1 MKHDLD
7 LLTKPLYQLMS
18 KEESKLTKAQIS
30 KISKLNNSFFQ
41 NDKELKDNQLE
52 INELHKNIENLK
64 GNESTL
70 EIKEIIDEVKL
81 ALSKTKKV

>member
-18 KEESKLTKAQIS
+18 KEEGKLTKAQIS
-30 KISKLNNSFFQ
+30 KISKFNNSFFQ
-41 NDKELKDNQLE
+41 YDKELTNNQLE

-64 GNESTL
+64 AM
-70 EIKEIIDEVKL
+70 K
-81 ALSKTKKV
+81 AP